1 MKLEYG
7 NLRVQ
12 VPCSLFSTND
22 RNFPL
27 GKKSLKIERSYLF
40 SPCDFGRIRV
50 DETDDWEGPMVT
62 AQDRRRAGAQV
73 TEA

>member
-1 MKLEYG
+1 MKLDYG

-27 GKKSLKIERSYLF
+27 GGKKSLEIERSYLF
-40 SPCDFGRIRV
+40 SLCDFGRIRV
-50 DETDDWEGPMVT
+50 DETDDWEGSMVA
-62 AQDRRRAGAQV
+62 AQDREGLWYR
-73 TEA
+73 